1 MPMTNIFG
9 AEFRRVDNREYL
21 GQPAIVAIAARS
33 YDTTAEDLWNAV
45 TTPARLAR
53 WFGKVDG
60 DLKLGGRYHITGN
73 ASGTITRC
81 DAPRALDL
89 TWEFGG
95 GTSWVTL
102 RLEPQGSK
110 ARLTLEHIAHRG
122 GIGEEHL
129 KQYGPGAVGIG
140 WDLSLHG
147 LQLHL
152 SDPGHFR
159 DHEAAEA
166 WTQTDEG
173 KAFMRGSGEAWGQAH
188 AASGEDPAEARAKAQ
203 RTIAAYTG
211 G

>member
-1 MPMTNIFG
+1 MKNVFG
-9 AEFRRVDNREYL
+9 AEFRRVDNREHL
-21 GQPAIVAIAARS
+21 GQPAIVAVAVRS
-33 YDTTAEDLWNAV
+33 YDTTVDDLWNAV

-81 DAPRALDL
+81 DAPQALDL

-102 RLEPQGSK
+102 RLEPEATK

-129 KQYGPGAVGIG
+129 KKYGPGAVGIG

-147 LQLHL
+147 LER
-152 SDPGHFR
+152 HFR
-159 DHEAAEA
+159 DPGASVDHAEAEA
-166 WTQTDEG
+166 WSMSEEG
-173 KAFMRGSGEAWGQAH
+173 KAFARGSGEAWGEAH
-188 AASGEDPAEARAKAQ
+188 AASGEDPTEARAKAE
-203 RTIAAYTG
+203 RTIAFYTG